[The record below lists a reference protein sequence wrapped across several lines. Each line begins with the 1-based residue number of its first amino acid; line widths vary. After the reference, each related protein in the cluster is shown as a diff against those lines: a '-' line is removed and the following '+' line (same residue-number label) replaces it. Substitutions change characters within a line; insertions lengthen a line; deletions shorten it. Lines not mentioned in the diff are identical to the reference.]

1 MATRFACGQGKKTD
15 RFGRPSEN
23 NVSQLRGGR
32 PLGEGTVVHGGA
44 TLNAQQRQ
52 MWLSSPGTLIRAM
65 ACDFTKHIGA
75 KLNNRDP
82 QLGVVVFVLIS
93 SPDSPE
99 GAYGRRRRRKN
110 LAKL

>member
-1 MATRFACGQGKKTD
+1 
-15 RFGRPSEN
+15 
-23 NVSQLRGGR
+23 
-32 PLGEGTVVHGGA
+32 
-44 TLNAQQRQ
+44 
-52 MWLSSPGTLIRAM
+52 M

-82 QLGVVVFVLIS
+82 NWGVVVFVLIS

-110 LAKL
+110 LERL